1 MPGVDLEPPA
11 APAFLEPLAPA
22 EPHVPSERGE
32 SACGYPSGMPRI
44 YTRTGDDGTTGL
56 LFGGRV
62 SKADHVSEAVGSIDE
77 IVAALGLARAL
88 STEPTLARDLLDL
101 QRQLFVVAADVAA
114 NPNERGKLEPGVS
127 LVTDEMV
134 AALEARIDELVTMY
148 PLPNAF
154 VVPGA
159 NPVSA
164 ALDVARSIARRGER
178 GVVRLRETG
187 APVSEPV
194 VRYVNRLSDLLFVL
208 ARMAA
213 GESEPASR
221 LPSAR
226 G

>member
-11 APAFLEPLAPA
+11 APVFLEPLAPA
-22 EPHVPSERGE
+22 EPHVLSEGGE
-32 SACGYPSGMPRI
+32 NACGYPSGMPRI
-44 YTRTGDDGTTGL
+44 YTKTGDDGTTGL

-62 SKADHVSEAVGSIDE
+62 SKADPVPEAVGSIDE

-88 STEPTLARDLLDL
+88 STEPSLARDVLDL
-101 QRQLFVVAADVAA
+101 QRQLFVVAADLAA

-134 AALEARIDELVTMY
+134 SALEVRIDELVAAH

-159 NPVSA
+159 NQVSA
-164 ALDVARSIARRGER
+164 ALDVSRSLARRAER
-178 GVVRLRETG
+178 GVVRLRDAG
-187 APVSEPV
+187 AAVSEPV
-194 VRYVNRLSDLLFVL
+194 VRYVNRFSDLLFVL

-213 GESEPASR
+213 GETEPASR
-221 LPSAR
+221 VPSGR